1 MDEHNI
7 LKVGKTCTQGR
18 HKGVRQEG
26 VTLGACHSK
35 KPILPDTGNLLTTQD
50 NTTERH
56 TMAQHGTAR
65 HAAQDMVCSGAPLRC
80 RWFSSLLCDSS
91 SVLQGET
98 ETMFFIIGRVL
109 NNKCTKTLFTN
120 TPLHNVAPPVPPHPP
135 PQHNSTQH
143 STTQHTA
150 QHSTPQHSTARHS
163 TRTGSP
169 QVSMVQ
175 QPAVDQQ
182 LCSPR

>member
-98 ETMFFIIGRVL
+98 ETMFFIIGRSQTRHAL
-109 NNKCTKTLFTN
+109 ACLEQTQPGTIRAIFAPHHPH
-120 TPLHNVAPPVPPHPP
+120 TPIAHH
-135 PQHNSTQH
+135 
-143 STTQHTA
+143 TTPAHTTA
-150 QHSTPQHSTARHS
+150 QHKE
-163 TRTGSP
+163 SP

-175 QPAVDQQ
+175 QPAMKQ